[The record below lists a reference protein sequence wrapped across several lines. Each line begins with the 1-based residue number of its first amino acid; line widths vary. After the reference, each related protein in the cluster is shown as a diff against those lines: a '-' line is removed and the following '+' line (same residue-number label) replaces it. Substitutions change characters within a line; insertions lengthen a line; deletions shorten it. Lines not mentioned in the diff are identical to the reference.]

1 MSVELRMLAP
11 FLLESERVLSM
22 LAGVDLLRVWGL
34 AAALRRRACV
44 NRLLHRCVYQDGVW
58 SRAFYQEDVESLAP
72 VLQNE
77 HLRTLFQLVNPQPL
91 AQSEKAQSEKAQSEK
106 TQSEKPQSE
115 KPQSEKTQSEKTQ
128 SEKGEVQPSEK
139 TQEPSGEEQKA
150 GVSLKDLSLLYK
162 ITEKQGWYKNK
173 EGLCYFI
180 RFKDATRKSFDVLYP
195 AIPSSVLDGLIRQVA
210 FHSPSH
216 P

>member
-1 MSVELRMLAP
+1 MLAP

-91 AQSEKAQSEKAQSEK
+91 AQSEKTQSEK
-106 TQSEKPQSE
+106 T
-115 KPQSEKTQSEKTQ
+115 QSEKTQSEKTQ

-139 TQEPSGEEQKA
+139 TQEPSGEDQKA

>member
-1 MSVELRMLAP
+1 MLAP

-91 AQSEKAQSEKAQSEK
+91 AQSEKTQSEK
-106 TQSEKPQSE
+106 T
-115 KPQSEKTQSEKTQ
+115 QSEKTQSEKTQ

-139 TQEPSGEEQKA
+139 TQEPSGEAQKA

-210 FHSPSH
+210 FHFPSH

>member
-1 MSVELRMLAP
+1 MLAP

-91 AQSEKAQSEKAQSEK
+91 AQSEKAQSEK
-106 TQSEKPQSE
+106 
-115 KPQSEKTQSEKTQ
+115 PQSEKTQSEKTQ

-139 TQEPSGEEQKA
+139 TQEPSGEAQKA

>member
-1 MSVELRMLAP
+1 MLAP

>member
-1 MSVELRMLAP
+1 MLAP

-91 AQSEKAQSEKAQSEK
+91 AQSEKTQSEKTQSEKAQSEK
-106 TQSEKPQSE
+106 TQSE

-139 TQEPSGEEQKA
+139 TQEPSGEAQKA

>member
-1 MSVELRMLAP
+1 MLAP

-91 AQSEKAQSEKAQSEK
+91 AQSEKAQSEK

>member
-1 MSVELRMLAP
+1 MLAP

-91 AQSEKAQSEKAQSEK
+91 AQSEKPQSEK
-106 TQSEKPQSE
+106 T
-115 KPQSEKTQSEKTQ
+115 QSEKTQSEKTQ

-139 TQEPSGEEQKA
+139 TQEPSGEAQKA

>member
-1 MSVELRMLAP
+1 MLAP

-91 AQSEKAQSEKAQSEK
+91 AQSEKTQSEKAQSEK

-115 KPQSEKTQSEKTQ
+115 KPQSEKTQ

>member
-1 MSVELRMLAP
+1 MLAP

-91 AQSEKAQSEKAQSEK
+91 AQFEKTQSEK
-106 TQSEKPQSE
+106 TQSEKA
-115 KPQSEKTQSEKTQ
+115 QSEKTQ

-139 TQEPSGEEQKA
+139 TQEPSGEAQKA

-210 FHSPSH
+210 FHFPSH

>member
-91 AQSEKAQSEKAQSEK
+91 AQSEKAQSEKTQSEK
-106 TQSEKPQSE
+106 T
-115 KPQSEKTQSEKTQ
+115 QSEKTQSEKTQ

-150 GVSLKDLSLLYK
+150 GVSLKDPSLRYK

>member
-34 AAALRRRACV
+34 VAAMRRRACV

-91 AQSEKAQSEKAQSEK
+91 AE
-106 TQSEKPQSE
+106 SEKPQSE
-115 KPQSEKTQSEKTQ
+115 KPQSEEGEAPSSEK
-128 SEKGEVQPSEK
+128 EQPSEK
-139 TQEPSGEEQKA
+139 TQEASGEAQKE

-210 FHSPSH
+210 LHSPSH

>member
-1 MSVELRMLAP
+1 MLAP

-77 HLRTLFQLVNPQPL
+77 HLRTLFHLVNPQPL

>member
-1 MSVELRMLAP
+1 MLAP

-91 AQSEKAQSEKAQSEK
+91 AQSEKPQSEKTQSEK

-115 KPQSEKTQSEKTQ
+115 KAQSEKAQ

>member
-1 MSVELRMLAP
+1 MLAP

-91 AQSEKAQSEKAQSEK
+91 AQSEKTQSEK
-106 TQSEKPQSE
+106 TQSEKTQSE

>member
-1 MSVELRMLAP
+1 MLAP

-91 AQSEKAQSEKAQSEK
+91 AQSEKTQSEKTQSEKTQSEKAQSEK
-106 TQSEKPQSE
+106 TQSEKA
-115 KPQSEKTQSEKTQ
+115 Q

-139 TQEPSGEEQKA
+139 TQEPSGEAQKA

-210 FHSPSH
+210 FHFPSH

>member
-1 MSVELRMLAP
+1 MLAP

-91 AQSEKAQSEKAQSEK
+91 AQSEK
-106 TQSEKPQSE
+106 TQSE

-162 ITEKQGWYKNK
+162 FTEKQGWYKNK

>member
-1 MSVELRMLAP
+1 MLAP

-91 AQSEKAQSEKAQSEK
+91 AQSEKTQSEK
-106 TQSEKPQSE
+106 TQSEKT
-115 KPQSEKTQSEKTQ
+115 QSEKTQSEKAQSEKTQ

-139 TQEPSGEEQKA
+139 TQEPSGEAQKA

>member
-1 MSVELRMLAP
+1 MVGSNSDKVIRVPNSSKTLSASVPLPEKQTQVLPVAP
-11 FLLESERVLSM
+11 P
-22 LAGVDLLRVWGL
+22 
-34 AAALRRRACV
+34 
-44 NRLLHRCVYQDGVW
+44 
-58 SRAFYQEDVESLAP
+58 SL
-72 VLQNE
+72 
-77 HLRTLFQLVNPQPL
+77 
-91 AQSEKAQSEKAQSEK
+91 
-106 TQSEKPQSE
+106 
-115 KPQSEKTQSEKTQ
+115 
-128 SEKGEVQPSEK
+128 PSEK

>member
-1 MSVELRMLAP
+1 MLAP

-34 AAALRRRACV
+34 VAALRRRACV

-77 HLRTLFQLVNPQPL
+77 HLRTLFQLVNPPPL
-91 AQSEKAQSEKAQSEK
+91 AQAEQPPSEQPP
-106 TQSEKPQSE
+106 SEKPQSE
-115 KPQSEKTQSEKTQ
+115 KTQSEKTQSEKTQ

-139 TQEPSGEEQKA
+139 TQEPSGEAQKA

-210 FHSPSH
+210 FHFPSH

>member
-1 MSVELRMLAP
+1 MLAP

-91 AQSEKAQSEKAQSEK
+91 AQSEKPQSEKPQSEK
-106 TQSEKPQSE
+106 TQSEKT
-115 KPQSEKTQSEKTQ
+115 QSEKTQSEKTQ

>member
-1 MSVELRMLAP
+1 MLAP

-91 AQSEKAQSEKAQSEK
+91 AQSEKTQSEKAQSEK
-106 TQSEKPQSE
+106 TQSE

>member
-1 MSVELRMLAP
+1 MLAP

-91 AQSEKAQSEKAQSEK
+91 AQSEKAQSEKM
-106 TQSEKPQSE
+106 
-115 KPQSEKTQSEKTQ
+115 QSEKTQSEKTQ

>member
-1 MSVELRMLAP
+1 MLAP

-77 HLRTLFQLVNPQPL
+77 HLRTLFQLENPQPL

>member
-1 MSVELRMLAP
+1 MLAP

-91 AQSEKAQSEKAQSEK
+91 AQSEKA
-106 TQSEKPQSE
+106 QSE

>member
-91 AQSEKAQSEKAQSEK
+91 AQSEK
-106 TQSEKPQSE
+106 
-115 KPQSEKTQSEKTQ
+115 PQSEKTQSEKTQ

-139 TQEPSGEEQKA
+139 TQEPSGEAQKA

>member
-1 MSVELRMLAP
+1 MLAP

-106 TQSEKPQSE
+106 TQSEK
-115 KPQSEKTQSEKTQ
+115 TQ

>member
-1 MSVELRMLAP
+1 MLAP

-91 AQSEKAQSEKAQSEK
+91 AQSEK

-115 KPQSEKTQSEKTQ
+115 KTQSEKTQSEKTQSEKTQ

-139 TQEPSGEEQKA
+139 TQEPSGEAQKA

-210 FHSPSH
+210 FHFPSH

>member
-1 MSVELRMLAP
+1 MLAP

-91 AQSEKAQSEKAQSEK
+91 AQSEKPQSEKTQSEKTQSEKAQSEK
-106 TQSEKPQSE
+106 M
-115 KPQSEKTQSEKTQ
+115 QSEKTQSEKTQ

>member
-1 MSVELRMLAP
+1 MLAP

-34 AAALRRRACV
+34 VAALRRRACV

-106 TQSEKPQSE
+106 TQSE

-210 FHSPSH
+210 FHFPSH

>member
-1 MSVELRMLAP
+1 MLAP

-91 AQSEKAQSEKAQSEK
+91 AQSEKTQSEK
-106 TQSEKPQSE
+106 TQSEKA
-115 KPQSEKTQSEKTQ
+115 QSEKTQ

-139 TQEPSGEEQKA
+139 TQEPSGEAQKA

>member
-1 MSVELRMLAP
+1 MLAP

-91 AQSEKAQSEKAQSEK
+91 SQSEKTQSEKPQSEKTQSEKAQSEK
-106 TQSEKPQSE
+106 TQSEKT
-115 KPQSEKTQSEKTQ
+115 QSEKTQSEKTQ

>member
-1 MSVELRMLAP
+1 MLAP

-91 AQSEKAQSEKAQSEK
+91 AQSE
-106 TQSEKPQSE
+106 TPQSE

-139 TQEPSGEEQKA
+139 TQEPSGEAQKA

-210 FHSPSH
+210 FHFPSH

>member
-1 MSVELRMLAP
+1 MLAP

-91 AQSEKAQSEKAQSEK
+91 AQSEK
-106 TQSEKPQSE
+106 
-115 KPQSEKTQSEKTQ
+115 TQ

-139 TQEPSGEEQKA
+139 TQEPSGEAQKA

-210 FHSPSH
+210 FHFPSH

>member
-1 MSVELRMLAP
+1 MLAP

-91 AQSEKAQSEKAQSEK
+91 AQSEK
-106 TQSEKPQSE
+106 TQSE

-139 TQEPSGEEQKA
+139 TQEPSGEAQKA